1 MRDREFQAKILGI
14 EPPWVVHD
22 VEVRTQPDKVV
33 TTSVR
38 YDGQACCPR
47 CGRRA
52 GKHDHRQRRWRHL
65 DIYEYRAYVVVQVP
79 RIRCPEHGVVQL
91 DVPFADDRSGFT
103 ALFERLVISLLH
115 EMSLSAVARSLRLS
129 WDEVDGIM
137 ARAVQ
142 RGMARR
148 SQRELRRIGID
159 ETSVKKRYRFFTIV
173 TDLVSGEVV
182 WVGAGRGKA
191 TLDGFWRSLSLGQRE
206 RLEGIA
212 MDMASPYVQST
223 LEHVPDAHRKIVFD
237 KFHVVRQ
244 LTHAVDLERRAAS
257 RDDAGLKHTRYAW
270 LRRPASMGHAERI
283 AFARLRRQHARV
295 GRAWSIKELFG
306 QFWGYHDVAAARRF
320 FARWY
325 GWAVRSRLGRMVAVA
340 RLLKQRFENIVTY
353 LSMPITN
360 ALAESIN
367 AKVQWVKYQARGFRN
382 ESRFARAIYFH
393 CAGLDLSPSHQYA

>member
-1 MRDREFQAKILGI
+1 MAKSALLCRRRNLLALPGLWWLPGVSWVLVVVRQGMRDREFQAKILGI

-47 CGRRA
+47 CGRSA

-91 DVPFADDRSGFT
+91 DVPFADGRSGFT

-173 TDLVSGEVV
+173 TDLVSGEV
-182 WVGAGRGKA
+182 
-191 TLDGFWRSLSLGQRE
+191 
-206 RLEGIA
+206 I
-212 MDMASPYVQST
+212 
-223 LEHVPDAHRKIVFD
+223 
-237 KFHVVRQ
+237 
-244 LTHAVDLERRAAS
+244 
-257 RDDAGLKHTRYAW
+257 
-270 LRRPASMGHAERI
+270 
-283 AFARLRRQHARV
+283 
-295 GRAWSIKELFG
+295 
-306 QFWGYHDVAAARRF
+306 
-320 FARWY
+320 
-325 GWAVRSRLGRMVAVA
+325 
-340 RLLKQRFENIVTY
+340 
-353 LSMPITN
+353 
-360 ALAESIN
+360 
-367 AKVQWVKYQARGFRN
+367 
-382 ESRFARAIYFH
+382 
-393 CAGLDLSPSHQYA
+393 